1 MSERKWTPGPWEVSG
16 DNGRILSHWDGI
28 GYWEIANAAPTGFEG
43 DSGKTY
49 SAGGDREANA
59 RLISAAPDLFE
70 ALEAL
75 FNAIDSSV
83 DLTPEVMMSARAAL
97 SKAKGDDQ

>member
-1 MSERKWTPGPWEVSG
+1 MSEFKWTPGPWVVSG

-43 DSGKTY
+43 YSGKTY

-59 RLISAAPDLFE
+59 RLIASAPKLFDILDQIAKSGQIDSVMQHFADE
-70 ALEAL
+70 ALKE
-75 FNAIDSSV
+75 
-83 DLTPEVMMSARAAL
+83 
-97 SKAKGDDQ
+97 AKGTAQ